1 MTTERPRSGA
11 PGTAD
16 VPDLLVM
23 SPPPSRR
30 VFRAAW
36 IMARA
41 YTPNLPVA
49 LLALPWALVAVIP
62 AALRRGLYL
71 DRDRTGMVILYRP
84 ALLLDTLILLPLIF
98 PAMLAAIAVT
108 VGFAAQL
115 PLWATVGMVLSV
127 IVLAMAG
134 LGAIQPESGGS
145 MVPWGPETP
154 DGERWE
160 LAGLAQLPGTR
171 LTAVPLAMRVVREV
185 PPEGAVV
192 VATANTPEQYEQ
204 YQRLGFTG
212 GPKRRVHRVV
222 G

>member
-1 MTTERPRSGA
+1 
-11 PGTAD
+11 
-16 VPDLLVM
+16 M

-36 IMARA
+36 VMARA

-49 LLALPWALVAVIP
+49 LLALPWCLVAVIP
-62 AALRRGLYL
+62 AALRRGLFL
-71 DRDRTGMVILYRP
+71 DRTGTGMVVLYRS

-108 VGFAAQL
+108 MAFAAQL
-115 PLWATVGMVLSV
+115 PLWATVA
-127 IVLAMAG
+127 IVLVVIALAMTG
-134 LGAIQPESGGS
+134 LVAIQPEKGGS

-154 DGERWE
+154 PGEKWE

-171 LTAVPLAMRVVREV
+171 LTAVPLAMRAVREV

-212 GPKRRVHRVV
+212 GPQRRVHRVV
-222 G
+222 GAGR

>member
-1 MTTERPRSGA
+1 
-11 PGTAD
+11 
-16 VPDLLVM
+16 M

-36 IMARA
+36 VMARA

-49 LLALPWALVAVIP
+49 LLALPWTLVAVIP

-71 DRDRTGMVILYRP
+71 DRTGTGMVVLYRS

-108 VGFAAQL
+108 VAFATQM
-115 PLWATVGMVLSV
+115 PLWATAAL
-127 IVLAMAG
+127 VLAVIFLAMTG
-134 LGAIQPESGGS
+134 LVAIQPQKGGS
-145 MVPWGPETP
+145 TVPWGPETP

-171 LTAVPLAMRVVREV
+171 LTALPLAMRVVREV

-192 VATANTPEQYEQ
+192 VATANTPEQYRQ

-212 GPKRRVHRVV
+212 GPKRRVRRVV
-222 G
+222 GAGR